1 MPRLVFEG
9 TVGLYC
15 SLSPPPSTSLFSFP
29 VFSLMPQLI
38 YVCPLIFFLLL
49 HFSDCFP
56 LCLSSFRFS
65 AFFISCHCIYSSSSE
80 PSFFTTF
87 IYVCLFPAT
96 GALFFFFFSSHLFGY
111 RTRGLLIVLFFSSLH
126 FVLLSLLFWTRGTS
140 SRSQPLISLYVHTQK
155 K

>member
-96 GALFFFFFSSHLFGY
+96 GALFFFFFFITPLWLSHA
-111 RTRGLLIVLFFSSLH
+111 RSPHRPLLLLTTLRIAVVVVLDKRDFL
-126 FVLLSLLFWTRGTS
+126 
-140 SRSQPLISLYVHTQK
+140 SQPTAN
-155 K
+155 